1 MKKWIVHSKHD
12 VRMIRKSSVIEADT
26 EEQAYEYYIENVWG
40 TDKDVVVNKCYLDDS
55 DDTLKVEQMKKG
67 SA

>member
-1 MKKWIVHSKHD
+1 MKKWIVKSTLDKREHYKSK
-12 VRMIRKSSVIEADT
+12 VIEADT